1 MLTTKVLL
9 IDDDESLLKLLS
21 IRLSATGFELQT
33 ALSAE
38 DALSRLPV
46 FKPHAIVTDLQM
58 GGMDGLALFDVVHR
72 QYPSL
77 PVIILT
83 AHGTIKEAVN
93 ATRKGVFGFLTKPF
107 DSKELVQQ
115 IEDAVRFSGITEIE
129 EPNEQWSKE
138 IITRS
143 ALMNELLNQAKRVAQ
158 LQMSVFIQGA
168 SGTGKELLAR
178 AIHAASPRAKKSFI
192 AVNCSAIPENL
203 LESELFG
210 HRKGAF
216 TGATSHHEGLFRA
229 ADGGTLFLDEIG
241 DMPKSFQVKLL
252 RVLQEQKVRAVG
264 STEDIPVDVRI
275 VSATHVD
282 LDEAMEAGDFREDLY
297 YRLNVIALSLPTLVE
312 RREDIPLLANHFLS
326 EFSVDFGA
334 EVKGF
339 SPEATEALV
348 NYNWPG
354 NIRQLH
360 NVVGQTV
367 ALSTTPLVPLAVVQ
381 KALKNDS
388 VSMLSFK
395 EAREGFEREYLIK
408 ILQMTSGNVTQAAKY
423 AKRNRT
429 EFYRLLNR
437 HQLDPSLFKNV
448 KAK

>member
-1 MLTTKVLL
+1 MLAIKVLL
-9 IDDDESLLKLLS
+9 VDDDESLLKLLS
-21 IRLSATGFELQT
+21 IRLTAAGFELQT

-38 DALSRLPV
+38 DALSRLPL
-46 FKPHAIVTDLQM
+46 FKPHVIVTDLQM
-58 GGMDGLALFDVVHR
+58 GGMDGLALFDVVHQ
-72 QYPSL
+72 QYPTL

-115 IEDAVRFSGITEIE
+115 IEDAVRFSGATEAE
-129 EPNEQWSKE
+129 EPNEQWREE
-138 IITRS
+138 IVTRS
-143 ALMNELLNQAKRVAQ
+143 SLMNELLNQTKRVAQ
-158 LQMSVFIQGA
+158 LQMSVFIEGA

-178 AIHAASPRAKKSFI
+178 AVHAASPRSKKPFI
-192 AVNCSAIPENL
+192 AVNCSAIPESL

-216 TGATSHHEGLFRA
+216 TGATSNYEGLFKA
-229 ADGGTLFLDEIG
+229 ADSGTLFLDEIG

-252 RVLQEQKVRAVG
+252 RVLQEQKIRAVG
-264 STEDIPVDVRI
+264 STEDVPVDVRI
-275 VSATHVD
+275 ISATHVD
-282 LDEAMEAGDFREDLY
+282 LDEAMKAGDFREDLY
-297 YRLNVIALSLPTLVE
+297 YRLNVVALSLPTLAE
-312 RREDIPLLANHFLS
+312 RREDIPLLANHFLA
-326 EFSVDFGA
+326 EFSASFGA

-339 SPEATEALV
+339 SPEAIEALV

-360 NVVGQTV
+360 NVIGQTV
-367 ALSTTPLVPLAVVQ
+367 ALSTTPLVPLVIVQ

-437 HQLDPSLFKNV
+437 HQLDPSRFKTV
-448 KAK
+448 TSQ